1 MSVKQV
7 IVLRLKY
14 PDGKGG
20 YFKPRTGKL
29 IAQGAHASM
38 KVFFDRMHEVGDSR
52 FELGPAESWDWPGAV
67 FPWVTGQF
75 TKVVLQC
82 SSEEE
87 LLDLRDKA
95 QNRAIPHALIQDSG
109 LTEFH
114 GIPTYTALAVGPAE
128 AVQVDAVTGNLKLL

>member
-1 MSVKQV
+1 MSIKQV
-7 IVLRLKY
+7 IVLRTDLNMRK
-14 PDGKGG
+14 GKMA
-20 YFKPRTGKL
+20 
-29 IAQGAHASM
+29 AQAAHSSM

-52 FELGPAESWDWPGAV
+52 FELGPDESWDWPGAV
-67 FPWVTGQF
+67 LPWVTGQF
-75 TKVVLQC
+75 TKIVLQC

-87 LLDLRDKA
+87 LLRLRDEA
-95 QNRAIPHALIQDSG
+95 QNLGLPHALIQDSG